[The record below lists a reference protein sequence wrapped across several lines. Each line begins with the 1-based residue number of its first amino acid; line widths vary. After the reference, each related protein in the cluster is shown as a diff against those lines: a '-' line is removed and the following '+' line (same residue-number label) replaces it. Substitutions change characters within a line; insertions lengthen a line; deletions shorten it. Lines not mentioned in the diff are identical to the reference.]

1 MRWDKVEEVGPWC
14 SSGDLAELVTS
25 GADWMMVHLG
35 TRHKAVQH
43 NTLALN
49 SSRCQELANHYFGFN
64 GWSERII
71 KLQDLSNL
79 EERENEAI
87 VTPIQK
93 QSLKFFC
100 ALEVV
105 LPSHEC
111 RRTEVVM
118 AEEPLDK
125 LEEGSL
131 SFLMER
137 KVTQKLAIQ
146 KAMTDAFQKLL
157 IVALEI
163 GKTAVAYRLC
173 EDVTDARTKEELQD
187 LIQVSYF
194 SCQPCSQREEECLS
208 DFSFEEEEFRLPELD

>member
-1 MRWDKVEEVGPWC
+1 MWDLPGPGHEAVSPASAGSLSTTPPPGKPARVVC
-14 SSGDLAELVTS
+14 AAITTIRIQNNVTP
-25 GADWMMVHLG
+25 
-35 TRHKAVQH
+35 Q
-43 NTLALN
+43 N
-49 SSRCQELANHYFGFN
+49 SLM
-64 GWSERII
+64 
-71 KLQDLSNL
+71 LQDLSNL

-105 LPSHEC
+105 LPSHKC

-137 KVTQKLAIQ
+137 KVTQKLAVQ

-157 IVALEI
+157 IVALES
-163 GKTAVAYRLC
+163 GKIAVACRPC
-173 EDVTDARTKEELQD
+173 EEVTDARTEEELQD